1 MGIIIAS
8 ATQDLRETD
17 NYTLD
22 LAYGADEN
30 DFTLMCSPD
39 IAPPLKGFVYID
51 NTEYGGTVDAIETDT
66 DTGMCVASGRTW
78 HGMLA
83 TCILVPDTG
92 QTHIEVSGT
101 LTSVL
106 TSLIERMSLSE
117 RFYAGDSTTKVTYTF
132 DRFTDGYTGL
142 RKMMAANNLKLTIT
156 ATQKGVCLS
165 GEPARTITDEITSDR
180 VELTIT
186 QRGRC
191 VNHLVCAGA
200 GEGTERT
207 ILHLY
212 ANEAGEI
219 SQTQS
224 IFGIDEVTNFYDYSN
239 ADDDEL
245 LEQGTKKLAD
255 LQSEGGIEVS
265 IPDGI
270 DANVG
275 DVIVGFDAN
284 TGATVTAEVGKKIV
298 QVESGVM
305 SVSYEVGDAS
315 ASVSSTS
322 QSSSTSGGG
331 GHAYYAGEGLTLS
344 NWTFNADVTDNDIDA
359 IQNEIKPIS
368 VDYIKD
374 LGI

>member
-1 MGIIIAS
+1 M
-8 ATQDLRETD
+8 
-17 NYTLD
+17 
-22 LAYGADEN
+22 
-30 DFTLMCSPD
+30 
-39 IAPPLKGFVYID
+39 V
-51 NTEYGGTVDAIETDT
+51 
-66 DTGMCVASGRTW
+66 
-78 HGMLA
+78 
-83 TCILVPDTG
+83 
-92 QTHIEVSGT
+92 
-101 LTSVL
+101 
-106 TSLIERMSLSE
+106 
-117 RFYAGDSTTKVTYTF
+117 
-132 DRFTDGYTGL
+132 
-142 RKMMAANNLKLTIT
+142 ANNLKLTIT

-284 TGATVTAEVGKKIV
+284 TGATVTAFDYQLNRHCSKTPLVIYV
-298 QVESGVM
+298 P
-305 SVSYEVGDAS
+305 S
-315 ASVSSTS
+315 ALFDYQLNRHCSKTRFAF
-322 QSSSTSGGG
+322 
-331 GHAYYAGEGLTLS
+331 HRAPP
-344 NWTFNADVTDNDIDA
+344 TF
-359 IQNEIKPIS
+359 
-368 VDYIKD
+368 DYQLNRHCSKTRCC
-374 LGI
+374 